1 MKWSNFMLSI
11 AFLSP
16 DNGGTEGGAK
26 TIEAIFNAVK
36 SADKR
41 VDGARV
47 VWAGK
52 ACFHKNK
59 QTRYMKEPQAR
70 HSIFS

>member
-1 MKWSNFMLSI
+1 MI
-11 AFLSP
+11 
-16 DNGGTEGGAK
+16 
-26 TIEAIFNAVK
+26 IEAILNAVK

-41 VDGARV
+41 MSEARV

-59 QTRYMKEPQAR
+59 QTRCT
-70 HSIFS
+70 

>member
-1 MKWSNFMLSI
+1 MAQFY
-11 AFLSP
+11 A
-16 DNGGTEGGAK
+16 A
-26 TIEAIFNAVK
+26 AIFNAVK

-41 VDGARV
+41 VSGARV

-59 QTRYMKEPQAR
+59 QTRYMKEPLAR